1 MLYDLAV
8 NSQHDVITPCKK
20 KEPTDHD
27 RNGRCLPEPPSS
39 PIVMSLQSAAAMAIK
54 PSDYVWS
61 APCVPPSTLASL
73 CFPNAGGGNI
83 RTNRLQDGG
92 GQQATGGAGGW
103 SLSRGRVLAGVHR
116 ARGVRWR
123 QRWCRSSPTG
133 TPWPNQRNIWFADK
147 KSRPRAG
154 ERRRG
159 GRDQLHAFKLWGLV
173 EGELCVFV
181 AKFLDHWIAKFMD
194 TPRSTLHGDGG
205 SFL

>member
-39 PIVMSLQSAAAMAIK
+39 PIVMTDVPAKSAAAMVIK
-54 PSDYVWS
+54 PSDYMCGLP
-61 APCVPPSTLASL
+61 PCILPSTLASL

-103 SLSRGRVLAGVHR
+103 SLSRGQGP
-116 ARGVRWR
+116 RWR
-123 QRWCRSSPTG
+123 SPCKRCKVA
-133 TPWPNQRNIWFADK
+133 PALVQKLADRN
-147 KSRPRAG
+147 S
-154 ERRRG
+154 
-159 GRDQLHAFKLWGLV
+159 L
-173 EGELCVFV
+173 
-181 AKFLDHWIAKFMD
+181 
-194 TPRSTLHGDGG
+194 T
-205 SFL
+205 